1 MVNKSKFAPCSH
13 ICSIHI
19 NELRGQNVEVLCAF
33 PKWRKATITFVMSVC
48 PSVLMEHPGFYWTDF
63 FNEILYLNVFRYAE
77 KIQVSL
83 ESDESNG
90 YFTFRSK
97 HILDHRLLS
106 SS

>member
-1 MVNKSKFAPCSH
+1 
-13 ICSIHI
+13 
-19 NELRGQNVEVLCAF
+19 
-33 PKWRKATITFVMSVC
+33 
-48 PSVLMEHPGFYWTDF
+48 MEHPGFYWTDL
-63 FNEILYLNVFRYAE
+63 FNEILYLSVFRYAE